1 MSSSYKGVLE
11 PFAQGLAQLLKFIE
25 DPAVRSRVVRPALEE
40 AAKRSPIQ
48 DAMNQA
54 GAIRMGVRE
63 LPEVPR
69 RAPQPEFGPGSA
81 TRQPEAIFKGDAPAA
96 SIRPVGATETY
107 TVRRGDPTPAVRQDV
122 SPAPQAAERF
132 EVEGQLRI
140 PFNQPG
146 KGGRAYS
153 PMGSAENPEVA
164 GAMMRSRLGDLQ
176 TSDKGLFGV
185 DVGDFPRYRGVEG
198 QQDIPDPKVTREMM
212 RQMAPAKP
220 LEAPGVPDSM
230 RPMGVQMTDLSGINP
245 RDIAALVGAGTAGVV
260 LGNMGNN
267 MESVEEGAAV
277 GAVGPTSGE
286 SAAESLTPEEAAALN
301 EYMSNI
307 LTSSGQNPGALN
319 DIIRRN
325 APRSPETYQ
334 NPYEYQEDVARFVA
348 GLQSG
353 QFRDMAAAL
362 EAEQSGAILNPE
374 APGIREQTSE
384 QVTTGSVGSAL
395 GNDNEMNAVGQAEA
409 AGDNARIAGMQGTL
423 EGAAQAQK
431 NNEIIDATRP
441 IVSSELSRTQDFL
454 REAAGILNNQAEIQ
468 RRIQADSEAAMR
480 AGMSPMAQR
489 IGFEGDIRDRDIQ
502 ARASYDPRFDR
513 R

>member
-1 MSSSYKGVLE
+1 MTRSYKGVLD
-11 PFAQGLAQLLKFIE
+11 PFARGLGQLLGLIE
-25 DPAVRSRVVRPALEE
+25 DPVVRNQVVRPALEE

-69 RAPQPEFGPGSA
+69 RAPKPEFGPGSA
-81 TRQPEAIFKGDAPAA
+81 TRQPEMMFEGDAPVPQL
-96 SIRPVGATETY
+96 RPTGATGTY
-107 TVRRGDPTPAVRQDV
+107 TVRRGDPMPAVRQDV
-122 SPAPQAAERF
+122 PPAPRTAERF
-132 EVEGQLRI
+132 ETENQLRI
-140 PFNQPG
+140 PYTQPG
-146 KGGRAYS
+146 KGGQMYS
-153 PMGSAENPEVA
+153 PKRSSETPEVV
-164 GAMMRSRLGDLQ
+164 GDMMRQRLGD
-176 TSDKGLFGV
+176 KGKLGGKTAE
-185 DVGDFPRYRGVEG
+185 DLGPIRGSEG
-198 QQDIPDPKVTREMM
+198 QRAMDLNPEETRRIMQAMSPASLDAPLIPDTM
-212 RQMAPAKP
+212 RPRGIQMA
-220 LEAPGVPDSM
+220 
-230 RPMGVQMTDLSGINP
+230 DLSGINP

-334 NPYEYQEDVARFVA
+334 NPLEYQEDVARFVA

-362 EAEQSGAILNPE
+362 EAEQSGAILDPE

-395 GNDNEMNAVGQAEA
+395 GNDNAMNAVGQAEA

-423 EGAAQAQK
+423 EGAAEAQK

-441 IVSSELSRTQDFL
+441 IVSSELSRTQNFL

-468 RRIQADSEAAMR
+468 RRMR
-480 AGMSPMAQR
+480 AEADPRNAEYIAARNALGPNPTREEVANVER
-489 IGFEGDIRDRDIQ
+489 IGREAFYKNFPQFR
-502 ARASYDPRFDR
+502 
-513 R
+513 